1 MEMLE
6 TWQFGTNNDELV
18 ELVLEGKKTATT
30 CLNNTK
36 VPKIG
41 EKSILTFENEK
52 KACVVE
58 TKQVII
64 TKFKDVTPEM
74 AYLEGEGD
82 RTLDYYRKVHTDY
95 FKTINPEFN
104 DDTEVIFEVFE
115 VVEDLRKTRLAIAKK
130 VVDANKEIFGS
141 ENKHTITE
149 INAGFNNDLFDV
161 DNKYVIKICA
171 NNMEDEFKKESRFY
185 IQNCNSKHIP
195 KLYKYDNSKTI
206 INSVYEIIEK
216 IEGKSLYYYWYK
228 MNENEREETIKE
240 LINILKEIHNS
251 SVDRTYDWVKYIKEK
266 MLNYYEKV
274 KNYFSAEEQELI
286 EKSFKEYDK
295 YLSENQFSFIHNDL
309 HFDNIIK
316 NEKGLFLI
324 DFNDAMVA
332 PIDYE
337 FRILYMCKDTPWKW
351 ANIEMDPYQKPE
363 DYKNIDIYIKKYY
376 EDFSKIEYI
385 DKRMIIYRVLNDIG
399 LLSRF
404 DNDELKENVLKY
416 SSDLVK

>member
-1 MEMLE
+1 MGQLE
-6 TWQFGTNNDELV
+6 IWQFGINNDELV

-30 CLNNTK
+30 CLNNTNIPK
-36 VPKIG
+36 VG
-41 EKSILTFENEK
+41 ERSILTFENEK

-95 FKTINPEFN
+95 FKTINPDFN
-104 DDTEVIFEVFE
+104 DDTEVVFEVFE
-115 VVEDLRKTRLAIAKK
+115 VVEDLRKARLAIAEK
-130 VVDANKEIFGS
+130 VVEANKEIFGS
-141 ENKHTITE
+141 DNKHTITE
-149 INAGFNNDLFDV
+149 INAGFNNDIFNV

-171 NNMEDEFKKESRFY
+171 SNKEDEFEKESKFY
-185 IQNCNSKHIP
+185 KQNSNSKHIP

-228 MNENEREETIKE
+228 MTEDEREETIKE
-240 LINILKEIHNS
+240 LISILKEIHKSN
-251 SVDRTYDWVKYIKEK
+251 DETYDWVKYIKEK
-266 MLNYYEKV
+266 VLSYYEKV
-274 KNYFSAEEQELI
+274 KKYFSSEEQRLI

-295 YLSENQFSFIHNDL
+295 YLSKNQFAFIHNDL

-399 LLSRF
+399 LLTRF
-404 DNDELKENVLKY
+404 DNDELKENVLRY
-416 SSDLVK
+416 SSDLVE

>member
-1 MEMLE
+1 MEQLE
-6 TWQFGTNNDELV
+6 TWNFGINNDELV

-30 CLNNTK
+30 CLNNSK
-36 VPKIG
+36 IPKIG
-41 EKSILTFENEK
+41 ERSILTFENEK
-52 KACVVE
+52 KACIVE
-58 TKQVII
+58 IKNVII
-64 TKFKDVTPEM
+64 TKFKDITPEM

-82 RTLDYYRKVHTDY
+82 RTLEYYRKVHIEY
-95 FKTINPEFN
+95 FKTINPNFN

-115 VVEDLRKTRLAIAKK
+115 VVEDLRKARLAIAEK
-130 VVDANKEIFGS
+130 VVEENKEIFG
-141 ENKHTITE
+141 NDKHTITE
-149 INAGFNNDLFDV
+149 INAGFNNDIFDV
-161 DNKYVIKICA
+161 DNKYVIKICDT
-171 NNMEDEFKKESRFY
+171 NKEDEFEKESKFY

-216 IEGKSLYYYWYK
+216 IEGKSLYYYWYQ
-228 MNENEREETIKE
+228 MTEDEREETIKE
-240 LINILKEIHNS
+240 LMNILKEIHKSN
-251 SVDRTYDWVKYIKEK
+251 DGTYDWAKYIKVK
-266 MLNYYEKV
+266 VLRYYEKV
-274 KNYFSAEEQELI
+274 KKYFSAEEQKLI
-286 EKSFKEYDK
+286 EKSFNEYDK
-295 YLSENQFSFIHNDL
+295 YLSESQFAFIHNDL

-399 LLSRF
+399 LLARF

-416 SSDLVK
+416 SSDLV